1 MRGLLGPYGVDAAG
15 FLALSTVFTFRYDKY
30 LDVPKIYDITCTHS
44 TFFDYTREGKTPH
57 RTARNPSMY
66 KHYHPDEE
74 PQNSKKTAF

>member
-44 TFFDYTREGKTPH
+44 TFF
-57 RTARNPSMY
+57 
-66 KHYHPDEE
+66 
-74 PQNSKKTAF
+74 